1 MPESNVSNNGEL
13 FRALAQW
20 LDKRFAK
27 QKEVASSRKFNRA
40 ANIYMNN
47 EESGLDQLKYY
58 ASQLFTGGRMGTIKL
73 LEYIT
78 KLANVGLIDN
88 VILRK
93 LEEVYKNANND
104 EKKIVQ
110 WMKKHPTTWSY
121 LSYYLTIALIG
132 TMTWGGVK
140 INDAVKDKSKD
151 NPKDKKEIVV
161 NPEPNKD
168 DEKTIIYAPENN
180 DEETIEDNDN
190 GKNDDIGIKP
200 NKTYD
205 LTQPDFINNF
215 VEENWTEIVISVLEM
230 ETYRLTP
237 KLQPGESRYTY
248 GPGLTWV
255 YTRDKTGNIVQHP
268 CTGEWKTKADK
279 FTVEDHFK
287 QLKMH
292 LLYKTE
298 CMHQIKNKAIANG
311 LDKLTKEQI
320 MGLLIAAYQLPADAS
335 PIIKNIAAAGNNV
348 QKQIDAFQYYKGKSK
363 WKNGTLKRRWWCA
376 MYYIGKINANDLYKL
391 NRDAFAEANI
401 NTLLSRGHYKKDAAT
416 IKYALALTRNTST
429 VEEFIKK
436 YNILDGEIKI
446 DNSKPKPIESEEIDD
461 PSMAEMILG
470 LEAYK
475 SADYNSA
482 IKHYKKAMEI
492 NPDNIEAYSSLSVSY
507 KKQGDKYMNAKNW
520 DSAKDCYEKCCR
532 AVKDGA
538 ARVNAN
544 RESLQEDLTIKSSL
558 YYNAGQARD
567 ALGDIYKYKNDYG
580 TAIRNYDLASK
591 NYQTAIDNATMMEM
605 DDNVISIY
613 QNAKS
618 KSLSK
623 KSDLQKKEK
632 AKQASVK
639 QKKVKVKTAV
649 GKSKNKK
656 AAFTMATI
664 KLKQA
669 HSVVGV
675 IDTSHEYNA

>member
-1 MPESNVSNNGEL
+1 MPKTQISENGEWL
-13 FRALAQW
+13 RIVANWFEQRAKARKSSKKEAKF
-20 LDKRFAK
+20 KRSEK
-27 QKEVASSRKFNRA
+27 
-40 ANIYMNN
+40 IYLNGDESKW
-47 EESGLDQLKYY
+47 EEFKYY
-58 ASQLFTGGRMGTIKL
+58 VQQAARSGSFSLNKL
-73 LEYIT
+73 LQG
-78 KLANVGLIDN
+78 LSQMANVGFVDN
-88 VILRK
+88 AILRK
-93 LEEVYKNANND
+93 IEKGYAESNHD
-104 EKKIVQ
+104 ESKFVK
-110 WMKKHPTTWSY
+110 WLKKHPALASY
-121 LSYYLTIALIG
+121 LSYYTAIALIG
-132 TMTWGGVK
+132 TMTWGGIK
-140 INDAVKDKSKD
+140 INNIVKDKE
-151 NPKDKKEIVV
+151 KDKKEIVV
-161 NPEPNKD
+161 NPEPEQD
-168 DEKTIIYAPENN
+168 DKETIIYQPENDD
-180 DEETIEDNDN
+180 DEEIIEEDQG
-190 GKNDDIGIKP
+190 GKNNDIGIKP

-215 VEENWTEIVISVLEM
+215 VEENWAEIVISVLEM

-237 KLQPGESRYTY
+237 KLQPGEPRYTY

-311 LDKLTKEQI
+311 LNKLTKEQI

-335 PIIKNIAAAGNNV
+335 QIIKKIAAAGNNV
-348 QKQIDAFQYYKGKSK
+348 QKQIDAFQYYKGKPK

-376 MYYIGKINANDLYKL
+376 MVYIGKINANDLYKL

-401 NTLLSRGHYKKDAAT
+401 NTLLSKGHYKKDAAT

-436 YNILDGEIKI
+436 YNILSGEIKI
-446 DNSKPKPIESEEIDD
+446 DNSKPKTIESEEIDD
-461 PSMAEMILG
+461 PSMTEMILG

-475 SADYNSA
+475 SADYASA

-507 KKQGDKYMNAKNW
+507 KKQGDKYMNAKNM
-520 DSAKDCYEKCCR
+520 DAAIDCYDKCCR

-544 RESLQEDLTIKSSL
+544 RGLLQEDLTIKSSL

-567 ALGDIYKYKNDYG
+567 ALGKIYTAKNDFG
-580 TAIRNYDLASK
+580 AAIRNYDLASK

-605 DDNVISIY
+605 DDSVISIY

-618 KSLSK
+618 KSLSNK
-623 KSDLQKKEK
+623 AELQRKEK

-639 QKKVKVKTAV
+639 QKKVKVKIAV
-649 GKSKNKK
+649 GKSKTKK
-656 AAFTMATI
+656 AVFTMATI